1 MAEREVYNEDTGQ
14 YEFANDGRVDTPY
27 TPPEE
32 PYTGMDMSAEQIA
45 AYNAA
50 NPLPAGQRWTWD
62 RFNWVVV
69 GTAEPD
75 GAPPALPAPP
85 LGPAPPPP
93 PPPPSTPPPP
103 PPGPRP
109 GPTTSGPKPVA
120 PYTGPSG
127 GIAGVPSSY
136 GAAAPR
142 AAYSGPAMPTGAVP
156 TLASAV
162 ESAKQLKAAPTVNP
176 YARFT
181 APTEVGRAG
190 RDQLLQDVL
199 ASASGSLPGA
209 PTVNPYEAFAA
220 PQEVGKAERDRLI
233 QSILGNPQTMGQT
246 QQDQL
251 FEQQKEQ
258 QRQMGEQARN
268 RLAQSTAGRGLS
280 AGGGAQLAG
289 EMKLESGF
297 IDALMAGR
305 RDISVK
311 ATEINRQNEL
321 AAIEMSNAVNSGD
334 FARAQSAYETQ
345 LRAKSAY
352 DELRFKAAEFDQRNI
367 SLRDQRQR
375 SAIDAATA
383 VNAGDFARAQGAYET
398 NLNAEKA
405 YDDLRFQAANFDR
418 SNVALAAQTDMA
430 SRQQQGTEA
439 MASFQQYMDQLKY
452 DELMR
457 QFNEQMALDYGKF
470 GWTQQMNLANLFP

>member
-50 NPLPAGQRWTWD
+50 NPLPAGQRWTWN
-62 RFNWVVV
+62 RYNWVVE
-69 GTAEPD
+69 GTPEQTPTPPVLPNPD
-75 GAPPALPAPP
+75 AADADERYRIAWNGGSPPAIQLKPNHGWEFDRNAVAWKQVEGRGIGWSATAGGPP
-85 LGPAPPPP
+85 R
-93 PPPPSTPPPP
+93 T
-103 PPGPRP
+103 PGP
-109 GPTTSGPKPVA
+109 SGPKPAA

-127 GIAGVPSSY
+127 GIPGVPSSY
-136 GAAAPR
+136 AAAAPR
-142 AAYSGPAMPTGAVP
+142 AAYSGPAMPTGPVP
-156 TLASAV
+156 TLASAM
-162 ESAKQLKAAPTVNP
+162 ESAKQLK
-176 YARFT
+176 
-181 APTEVGRAG
+181 
-190 RDQLLQDVL
+190 
-199 ASASGSLPGA
+199 SA

-268 RLAQSTAGRGLS
+268 RLSQSTAGRGLS

-289 EMKLESGF
+289 EVKLESGF

-345 LRAKSAY
+345 LNAKKAY
-352 DELRFKAAEFDQRNI
+352 DELRFRAAE
-367 SLRDQRQR
+367 
-375 SAIDAATA
+375 
-383 VNAGDFARAQGAYET
+383 
-398 NLNAEKA
+398 
-405 YDDLRFQAANFDR
+405 FDR

-439 MASFQQYMDQLKY
+439 MASFQQYMDQLKF

>member
-1 MAEREVYNEDTGQ
+1 MAEREIWNSETGQ
-14 YEFANDGRVDTPY
+14 YEFANDDRVDTPY

-50 NPLPAGQRWTWD
+50 NPPGAGKRWTWD
-62 RFNWVVV
+62 RFNWVLED
-69 GTAEPD
+69 TAEPD

-93 PPPPSTPPPP
+93 PPG
-103 PPGPRP
+103 PGPRP
-109 GPTTSGPKPVA
+109 TTTSPKPAA

-136 GAAAPR
+136 GASAPR
-142 AAYSGPAMPTGAVP
+142 AAYSGPVMPTGPVP
-156 TLASAV
+156 TLASAM

-176 YARFT
+176 YESFT
-181 APTEVGRAG
+181 
-190 RDQLLQDVL
+190 
-199 ASASGSLPGA
+199 
-209 PTVNPYEAFAA
+209 A

-268 RLAQSTAGRGLS
+268 RLSQSTAGRGLS

-289 EMKLESGF
+289 EVKLESGF

-345 LRAKSAY
+345 LNAKKAY
-352 DELRFKAAEFDQRNI
+352 DELRFRAAE
-367 SLRDQRQR
+367 
-375 SAIDAATA
+375 
-383 VNAGDFARAQGAYET
+383 
-398 NLNAEKA
+398 
-405 YDDLRFQAANFDR
+405 FDR

-439 MASFQQYMDQLKY
+439 MASFQQYMDQLKF

-457 QFNEQMALDYGKF
+457 QFNEQTALNYSKF
-470 GWTQQMNLANLFP
+470 GWDQQMDFANMFPRT